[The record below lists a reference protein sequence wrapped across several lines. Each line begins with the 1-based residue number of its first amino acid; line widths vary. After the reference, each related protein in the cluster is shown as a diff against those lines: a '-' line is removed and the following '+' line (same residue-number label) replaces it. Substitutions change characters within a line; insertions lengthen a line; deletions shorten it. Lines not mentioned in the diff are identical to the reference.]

1 MVIFTFISLF
11 AMQNTIHF
19 IFQNFIISNCH
30 LKISLFR
37 YKIVKVTKFSKKQV
51 CELKKEQF
59 PFFMLTSLRPLWL
72 FPYHMELSMYISF
85 LPGPI
90 QLSVQVIKLVSSNVS
105 KDRSFKEY
113 FFLEILTNFDR
124 VTKNQATF

>member
-1 MVIFTFISLF
+1 
-11 AMQNTIHF
+11 
-19 IFQNFIISNCH
+19 
-30 LKISLFR
+30 
-37 YKIVKVTKFSKKQV
+37 
-51 CELKKEQF
+51 
-59 PFFMLTSLRPLWL
+59 
-72 FPYHMELSMYISF
+72 MELSMYISF

-124 VTKNQATF
+124 VTKKQVTF